1 MFILVFLSGNIFG
14 ATIPGVLFQVLIGIV
29 VYTLTLLLSKDRFFE
44 TYVLSY
50 IKNIVKRKKK
60 YTLHI

>member
-50 IKNIVKRKKK
+50 IKNIAKKK
-60 YTLHI
+60 